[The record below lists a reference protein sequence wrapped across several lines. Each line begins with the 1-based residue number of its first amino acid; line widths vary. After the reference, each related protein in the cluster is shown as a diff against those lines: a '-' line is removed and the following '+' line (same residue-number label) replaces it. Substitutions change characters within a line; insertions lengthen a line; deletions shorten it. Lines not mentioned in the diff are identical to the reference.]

1 MKSYSLSCIALVVI
15 VSCASERAREQTR
28 YLVQDG
34 WIDPARAVEA
44 LPDGTRGIPFVD
56 RDGDCRVPDRRIKIH
71 RLDRRGPI
79 GTASGVLVT
88 VEGKVPVDGR
98 APRLDRRVC
107 VAGTD
112 TCSAEMRLPFAGEM
126 PMVEAL
132 WLCTDRPEDH
142 LRGVILELE
151 DGERVEVEPR
161 PHMGMEL
168 RGDGRQLTVTTTL
181 PIDRYLARLVRR
193 DGGRIVAT
201 LWSSIAGGGW
211 TVDGPTNATLRIPSD
226 ALTSCSECAVIV
238 QLAHVWRD
246 DEVHDVSEAERT
258 IELGGDGA

>member
-1 MKSYSLSCIALVVI
+1 MEHAGSRSSIAMVI
-15 VSCASERAREQTR
+15 ARMTR
-28 YLVQDG
+28 SSIPSG
-34 WIDPARAVEA
+34 SAR
-44 LPDGTRGIPFVD
+44 
-56 RDGDCRVPDRRIKIH
+56 
-71 RLDRRGPI
+71 RRGN
-79 GTASGVLVT
+79 VLVT

-161 PHMGMEL
+161 PHMAAEVREEGGVL
-168 RGDGRQLTVTTTL
+168 SIRAS
-181 PIDRYLARLVRR
+181 LAIHRFRASLVRLR
-193 DGGRIVAT
+193 DGEVVETFWR
-201 LWSSIAGGGW
+201 SSRLGW
-211 TVDGPTNATLRIPSD
+211 EITPPTTATLRLP
-226 ALTSCSECAVIV
+226 AEVRASCADCSLVV

-246 DEVHDVSEAERT
+246 GEIHEVSEAERT
-258 IELGGDGA
+258 ILLGDGEGA